1 MCLPD
6 NRPVCLPNN
15 RPVCLPNNRPV
26 CLPDKMKVNCQE
38 HRKSMA
44 LLGLKLR
51 LKDAS
56 VNDKEREE
64 IEKQIAILEKELN
77 LD

>member
-1 MCLPD
+1 
-6 NRPVCLPNN
+6 
-15 RPVCLPNNRPV
+15 
-26 CLPDKMKVNCQE
+26 MKVNCQE

-64 IEKQIAILEKELN
+64 IEKQIAILEKDLG

>member
-1 MCLPD
+1 
-6 NRPVCLPNN
+6 
-15 RPVCLPNNRPV
+15 
-26 CLPDKMKVNCQE
+26 
-38 HRKSMA
+38 MA

-64 IEKQIAILEKELN
+64 IEKQIAILEKDLG

>member
-1 MCLPD
+1 M
-6 NRPVCLPNN
+6 
-15 RPVCLPNNRPV
+15 

-51 LKDAS
+51 LKEAP
-56 VNDKEREE
+56 VNTEERKE
-64 IEKQIAILEKELN
+64 IEKQIAILEKELD

>member
-1 MCLPD
+1 
-6 NRPVCLPNN
+6 
-15 RPVCLPNNRPV
+15 
-26 CLPDKMKVNCQE
+26 MKVNCQD

-51 LKDAS
+51 LKES
-56 VNDKEREE
+56 PVNEKERKE
-64 IEKQIAILEKELN
+64 IEKQIAILEKELE